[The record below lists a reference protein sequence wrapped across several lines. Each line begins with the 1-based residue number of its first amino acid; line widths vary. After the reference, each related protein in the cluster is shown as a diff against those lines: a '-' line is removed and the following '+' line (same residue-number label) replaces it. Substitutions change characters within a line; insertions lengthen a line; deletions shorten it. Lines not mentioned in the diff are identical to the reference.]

1 MTSPRNP
8 VENARRIARLY
19 APHVT
24 ILGVRGECL
33 ACRVDGWVVR
43 ARYAARGGFTYATL
57 DPITTTPEGVRLVRP
72 ATPRVVRR
80 RPLRDAA

>member
-1 MTSPRNP
+1 MAAPRNP
-8 VENARRIARLY
+8 VENAKRIARLY

-24 ILGVRGECL
+24 VLGVRAECL

-57 DPITTTPEGVRLVRP
+57 DPLVFLPTGQRVVRP

-80 RPLRDAA
+80 RPLERAA